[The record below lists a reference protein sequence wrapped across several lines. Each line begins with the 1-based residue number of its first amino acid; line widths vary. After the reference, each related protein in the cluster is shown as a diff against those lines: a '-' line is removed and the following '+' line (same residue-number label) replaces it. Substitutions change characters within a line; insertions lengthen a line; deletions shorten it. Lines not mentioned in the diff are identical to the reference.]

1 MKHFLIFLLS
11 FVLMSNGAFAQE
23 SKEESKSKT
32 VEFMA
37 GCGSLMKKE
46 FYDLPK
52 VKSVENQVLII
63 TNVLTG
69 KKVGCLRVETS
80 YYNGHSSDSYIGTL
94 DYEELDACVKS
105 LTYIK
110 DELLN
115 STPEVYTEAVYKTL
129 DNLKL
134 GAFYSNN
141 KWTAFVYTKG
151 YTSRSAEFLDSSNI
165 TTFIEVMNQAKAMIT
180 EKTK

>member
-1 MKHFLIFLLS
+1 MRKILFLLVA
-11 FVLMSNGAFAQE
+11 FVLSANVSFAQD
-23 SKEESKSKT
+23 SKDESKSKS

-52 VKSVENQVLII
+52 VKGVENQVLIM
-63 TNVLTG
+63 TNVLNG
-69 KKVGCLRVETS
+69 KKMGCLRLETS
-80 YYNGHSSDSYIGTL
+80 YYNGRSSDSYIGTL
-94 DYEELDACVKS
+94 DYEELDACIKS

-110 DELLN
+110 DKLLLT
-115 STPEVYTEAVYKTL
+115 SPDVYTEVEYKTL

-134 GAFYSNN
+134 GAYYSKG
-141 KWTAFVYTKG
+141 KWTAFIYTKG
-151 YTSRSAEFLDSSNI
+151 YTTRSADFLDASNI
-165 TTFIEVMNQAKAMIT
+165 ASFIDVMTQAKSMIV

>member
-110 DELLN
+110 DELLRFIQ
-115 STPEVYTEAVYKTL
+115 
-129 DNLKL
+129 KL
-134 GAFYSNN
+134 CTRH
-141 KWTAFVYTKG
+141 WTT
-151 YTSRSAEFLDSSNI
+151 
-165 TTFIEVMNQAKAMIT
+165 
-180 EKTK
+180 

>member
-1 MKHFLIFLLS
+1 MVIKYKVIKIFCILLLS
-11 FVLMSNGAFAQE
+11 FVLVSNVAFAQD
-23 SKEESKSKT
+23 SKDESKSKT

-37 GCGSLMKKE
+37 GCGGLIKKE

-52 VKSVENQVLII
+52 VKGVVNQVLII

-80 YYNGHSSDSYIGTL
+80 YYNGRSSDSYIGTL

-110 DELLN
+110 DELLLRLLMF
-115 STPEVYTEAVYKTL
+115 TQ
-129 DNLKL
+129 KL
-134 GAFYSNN
+134 N
-141 KWTAFVYTKG
+141 T
-151 YTSRSAEFLDSSNI
+151 RP
-165 TTFIEVMNQAKAMIT
+165 
-180 EKTK
+180 

>member
-1 MKHFLIFLLS
+1 MKKILFFVLS
-11 FVLMSNGAFAQE
+11 FVMVANVSLAQD
-23 SKEESKSKT
+23 SKGESKSKT

-46 FYDLPK
+46 FYNLTK

-69 KKVGCLRVETS
+69 KKVGCMRLEISS
-80 YYNGHSSDSYIGTL
+80 YDGHSSDSYIGTL
-94 DYEELDACVKS
+94 DYEELDACIKS

-110 DELLN
+110 DELLPT
-115 STPEVYTEAVYKTL
+115 SPQVYTEVEYKTL

-134 GAFYSNN
+134 GAYYSGT
-141 KWTAFVYTKG
+141 KWTAFIYLKG
-151 YTSRSAEFLDSSNI
+151 YTVRSADFLDTSNI
-165 TTFIEVMNQAKAMIT
+165 ALFIDVMTQAKLMIA